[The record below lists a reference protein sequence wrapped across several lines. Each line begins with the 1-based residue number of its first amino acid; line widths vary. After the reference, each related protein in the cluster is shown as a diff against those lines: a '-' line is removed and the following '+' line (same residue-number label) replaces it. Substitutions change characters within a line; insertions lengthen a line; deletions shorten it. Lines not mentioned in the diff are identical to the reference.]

1 LFFVSPDI
9 IRSIQNSPGYQS
21 EFGEAKMQSKTVER
35 DSKIMLG
42 YPAENEEVTALKS
55 ALLAYAKS
63 RREIAM
69 LDLLLKSDEDGTQS
83 YLIIL
88 DVPEENCRAY
98 FQEIYNACRHLLHRV
113 CYMDFVTLRRAGFAD
128 GVRTEPP
135 LYVREVE
142 G

>member
-1 LFFVSPDI
+1 M
-9 IRSIQNSPGYQS
+9 R
-21 EFGEAKMQSKTVER
+21 
-35 DSKIMLG
+35 LG
-42 YPAENEEVTALKS
+42 YPAENQEGTALKS

-69 LDLLLKSDEDGTQS
+69 LDLLLKSDEDRTQS

-135 LYVREVE
+135 LYVAEKE
-142 G
+142 S